1 MRFNKEITIVLALG
15 ALAAQG
21 SAQQLSGSVKA
32 YAGVSGGSL
41 PPERYQI
48 LQPGQKTIGVQ
59 SSDSGPYVNATS
71 SAQAV
76 AGRVSASY
84 EGWSSSPS
92 VNSPTPYGSGYSEGY
107 FRDAVRLTGSVPM
120 TLTFRIQQSATA
132 TTNGS
137 NAYQTSATNY
147 GSVALSG
154 SGVNVLQLR
163 QDIGGQVLGGG
174 FHDVTVTLQPGR
186 WYTLTMDARASG
198 DTQDS
203 TKPYTETT
211 SAAASSITSWF
222 ELTQTSFGTQGFGD
236 GKGTP
241 FLESESG
248 HLYQAPVNA
257 VPEPASV
264 AALGIGAVGVLR
276 GRKKRS

>member
-41 PPERYQI
+41 PRERGKT
-48 LQPGQKTIGVQ
+48 LQAGQKSIGVQ
-59 SSDSGPYVNATS
+59 SSDSGPYVNAVST
-71 SAQAV
+71 AQAI

-92 VNSPTPYGSGYSEGY
+92 INSSTPYGSGYSEGY
-107 FRDAVRLTGSVPM
+107 FRDAVRLTGTVPLM
-120 TLTFRIQQSATA
+120 LIFRIQQSATA
-132 TTNGS
+132 TTTGS

-154 SGVNVLQLR
+154 SGVSVLQLR

-186 WYTLTMDARASG
+186 WYTLTMDAKVSG

-211 SAAASSITSWF
+211 SSAASSITSWF
-222 ELTQTSFGTQGFGD
+222 ELAQAGFGPQGFGD
-236 GKGTP
+236 GKGNP

-257 VPEPASV
+257 VPEPTSM
-264 AALGIGAVGVLR
+264 AALAIGVVGVLR
-276 GRKKRS
+276 GRRKKS